1 MGEISLVVLQVITL
15 TIMLAG
21 LVSLLTALLPGLVII
36 WVGALIYGLV
46 TGFNWVSGIL
56 FGFITV
62 LMLLGNITDNIMMSA
77 GARQKGA
84 SWLSIGVA
92 LLAAVAGTVLL
103 PPFGGLIFALVG
115 VFLVELIRLKELK
128 KAWESLKGLAGGC
141 GWSVFLRFI
150 IGIIMICW
158 WLVWAFVLPYVSGWI
173 HA

>member
-1 MGEISLVVLQVITL
+1 MQELSLIVLQVITL
-15 TIMLAG
+15 TIMLVG
-21 LVSLLTALLPGLVII
+21 LLSLLTTIMPGLVII

-46 TGFNWVSGIL
+46 TGFNWANGIL

-62 LMLLGNITDNIMMSA
+62 LMLVGNITDNIMMSA
-77 GARQKGA
+77 SARQKGA

-92 LLAAVAGTVLL
+92 LLAAVVGTMLL

-115 VFLVELIRLKELK
+115 VFLVELIRLKELRQ
-128 KAWESLKGLAGGC
+128 AWESLKGLAGGC
-141 GWSVFLRFI
+141 GWSVFLRVI

-158 WLVWAFVLPYVSGWI
+158 WLVWVFLLPLLTGWM